1 MAGAKREKTKYPGV
15 YFRQQMRP
23 DGSGPERAYYIMYRR
38 GGRGSKLIEEPV
50 GRESEGMTAAK
61 ANIIRA
67 ARMSGKEA
75 SNTERREKARIVSL
89 QGEGPLTF
97 GRLWELY
104 LEAGSDKPSIR
115 GDAIRYARHL
125 ERPLAAKLPEQITT
139 ADLAAIRKRME
150 KKGLAAQTVKHA
162 LGQVRRIL
170 KYGQKVGLC
179 TLPGNLLF
187 EMPKVDNVQTE
198 CMTDEQRAAYL
209 HALDEEEDQVGAAY
223 LRLVLLTG
231 MRKTAMLALQWDDV
245 DFERGIITLRGD
257 VAKKCKTE
265 HIPLTAA
272 ARAVLEA
279 VPRTGSPFIF
289 PGRGGR
295 QRDNFTRMARR
306 VRDKAGLPASFRPVH
321 GLRHSYASALASS
334 GKVDLYTLQR
344 LLTHESPAMT
354 QRYAHLADEALRKA
368 AAVAD
373 ELLAAPTGEDTAVE

>member
-1 MAGAKREKTKYPGV
+1 MKREKTKYPGV
-15 YFRQQMRP
+15 SYREQERP
-23 DGSGPERAYYIMYRR
+23 DGGGVERVYYVRYRK
-38 GGRGSKLIEEPV
+38 GGRGSKEVEEPV
-50 GRESEGMTAAK
+50 GRETEGMTAAK

-75 SNTERREKARIVSL
+75 SNSERREKARLASL
-89 QGEGPLTF
+89 QGAGPVTF

-104 LEAGSDKPSIR
+104 QEAGSEKPSMH
-115 GDAIRYARHL
+115 GDAIRYAKHL
-125 ERPLAAKLPEQITT
+125 KRPLATKLPAQITT
-139 ADLAAIRKRME
+139 ADLAALRKRME
-150 KKGLAAQTVKHA
+150 KQGLAAQTVKHA
-162 LGQVRRIL
+162 LGQVRRVL
-170 KYGQKVGLC
+170 KFGQKMSLC

-187 EMPKVDNVQTE
+187 EMPKVDNIQTE
-198 CMTDEQRAAYL
+198 CMTAEQRAAYL
-209 HALDEEEDQVGAAY
+209 HALDEEEDKIGAAY

-257 VAKKCKTE
+257 VAKKGKTE

-354 QRYAHLADEALRKA
+354 QRYAHLADEALKKA

-373 ELLAAPTGEDTAVE
+373 ELLAGKAGEDSAEG